1 MGGGL
6 QGKREGKNERRRL
19 KLLLQRRALTG
30 EGEKKDEKEKRKKE
44 KKGKKKGEQEAGEK
58 DMFNAFRVGLQCPP
72 GRLVTDSH
80 PCKKDNTSAVL
91 EYYSTGI
98 LQMTT
103 HAPRDTVSKHA
114 QR

>member
-30 EGEKKDEKEKRKKE
+30 EGEKKDEKIGLEEKRKKE

-80 PCKKDNTSAVL
+80 PCKKDNTSA
-91 EYYSTGI
+91 G
-98 LQMTT
+98 
-103 HAPRDTVSKHA
+103 A
-114 QR
+114 